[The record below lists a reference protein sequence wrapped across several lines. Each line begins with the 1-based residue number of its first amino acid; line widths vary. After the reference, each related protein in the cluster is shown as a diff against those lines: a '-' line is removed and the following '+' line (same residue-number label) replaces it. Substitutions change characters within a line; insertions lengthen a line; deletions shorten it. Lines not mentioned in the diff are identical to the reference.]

1 MCITGAILGSAAIGA
16 VGSSRAASAQAD
28 AAEGMQDVQ
37 RYIFDQQT
45 ELTAPWR
52 GAGENALA
60 ALQYEFGLGPRP
72 NFGTNLEIEEKTRS
86 IPGTGEPQIYRGQPF
101 GITNPAFGSESYEQS
116 VSNSGPAPQ
125 TESYYM
131 VGDRQFDTRGAA
143 QQYIDS
149 QGTPYAGFKETPS
162 YDFRRQQGLD
172 AIDASAAS
180 RGNLFSGATLQSAMG
195 FNDNLASQEY
205 QNYLAGLGGV
215 AGYGQTGLGMQ
226 AQAGQNYATGMS
238 NALAAQ
244 GNAQSAGAIGM
255 TNALQGGLN
264 NWIGYQTMQSFM
276 PQGG

>member
-1 MCITGAILGSAAIGA
+1 MAIGTAGAILGSAAIGA
-16 VGSSRAASAQAD
+16 IGSSRAASAQSD
-28 AAEGMQDVQ
+28 AAKAQQATQ

-72 NFGTNLEIEEKTRS
+72 TFGSNLEIEERTRS
-86 IPGTGEPQIYRGQPF
+86 IPGTSYRAPPVAGL
-101 GITNPAFGSESYEQS
+101 GGLSEREQNMGLAAYQ
-116 VSNSGPAPQ
+116 NSGPPQ
-125 TESYYM
+125 TETYYM

-149 QGTPYAGFKETPS
+149 QGTPYAGFKATPS

-180 RGNLFSGATLQSAMG
+180 RGNLFSGATLQRAQTFG
-195 FNDNLASQEY
+195 DELASREY
-205 QNYLAGLGGV
+205 QNYLAGLAGV
-215 AGYGQTGLGMQ
+215 AGYGQTGLGQQM
-226 AQAGQNYATGMS
+226 QAGQNYATGMS

-244 GNAQSAGAIGM
+244 GNAASAGAIGM

-264 NWIGYQTMQSFM
+264 NWIGYQTLQGFM
-276 PQGG
+276 PKEG